1 VSLLWVYGGRS
12 TGLLWTLAM
21 IHQLGISQYGL
32 YSLGFAVTSVLG
44 QTLNNPYVVRAAR
57 EPEEDFVRERMGRY
71 LLGVGLMVLAQ
82 VFLPINYILWFGI
95 LAAGGELCVGAFK
108 ARALREGDPHLTSR
122 IDTSRQVG
130 SVVAGCAYLFGTSLF
145 STGEPTLFWASVAY
159 CVPYVVIAVLAWFTV
174 RGHRPQ
180 LPGPPRTML
189 VLSGEMLGMAAF
201 LQGDVLLL
209 GWLTDTTVVGYYN
222 LTWVLASAIGY
233 VGQAFGATYTQP
245 LRDSGGDVKTGPPLR
260 LTAAIGLAGGLVVL
274 LVGVVL
280 LFTPVPRQ
288 LAIAMVIMAAYAAF
302 RTVIMIFTFILYA
315 QRRDV
320 IRLTSVI
327 GLVPLKFGLLAAL
340 SSLGA
345 VGAAIAT
352 SVADA
357 VLLVIF
363 AIAIYGRRP
372 NAKGDVPVVEGP
384 GDRTVG

>member
-1 VSLLWVYGGRS
+1 
-12 TGLLWTLAM
+12 M
-21 IHQLGISQYGL
+21 IHQLGISSYGL

-57 EPEEDFVRERMGRY
+57 EPEEDFVRERASRY
-71 LLGVGLMVLAQ
+71 LLGLALMVVAQ
-82 VFLPINYILWFGI
+82 VFMPINYILWFGI
-95 LAAGGELCVGAFK
+95 LAAGGELCVGAYK
-108 ARALREGDPHLTSR
+108 ARALREGDPHRTSR

-130 SVVAGCAYLFGTSLF
+130 SVVAGCGYLFGTNLLSL
-145 STGEPTLFWASVAY
+145 GEPTLLGASIAY
-159 CVPYVVIAVLAWFTV
+159 CVPYVVVAVLAGITV

-180 LPGPPRTML
+180 WPGPIRTIL
-189 VLSGEMLGMAAF
+189 VLSGEMLGTAAF

-245 LRDSGGDVKTGPPLR
+245 LRDSGGDVKTGPPLK
-260 LTAAIGLAGGLVVL
+260 LTVAIGFAGGLIVL
-274 LVGVVL
+274 ITGIVL

-288 LAIAMVIMAAYAAF
+288 LAIAMIVMSAYATF
-302 RTVIMIFTFILYA
+302 RTIIMVFTFILYA

-327 GLVPLKFGLLAAL
+327 GLVPVKFGILAAL
-340 SSLGA
+340 ASSLGA

-352 SVADA
+352 SVSDFL
-357 VLLVIF
+357 LLVIF
-363 AIAIYGRRP
+363 TVAIYGGRL
-372 NAKGDVPVVEGP
+372 NAKGDVPAVERP
-384 GDRTVG
+384 AD